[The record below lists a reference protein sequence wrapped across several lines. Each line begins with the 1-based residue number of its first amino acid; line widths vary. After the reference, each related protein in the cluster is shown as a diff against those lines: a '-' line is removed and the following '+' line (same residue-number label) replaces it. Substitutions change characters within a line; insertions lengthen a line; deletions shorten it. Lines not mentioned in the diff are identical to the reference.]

1 MGKIIGIDL
10 GTTNSCVAIL
20 EGDEFVVIPNNE
32 GGRTTPSIVAFT
44 EMGERLVGQ
53 IAKRQ
58 AITNPENTIY
68 AIKRLMGR
76 KYDDKEVQEIKR
88 LVPYT
93 IVPSDNNDAWVEVRG
108 KRYSPP
114 EISAMVLDAMKQYAQ
129 EYLGEEVKEAIITCP
144 AYFNDAQR
152 QATKV
157 AGQIAGLDV
166 LRVINEPTAAA
177 LAYGVEKKGSG
188 IIAIFDLGGGTFDIT
203 ILSIQ
208 DGVYEVLATNGN
220 TYLGGEDFD
229 RRIME
234 YLLTTFKNE
243 HGIDLSEDKI
253 ALQRIKEA
261 AEKAKHELSAIMETE
276 VTLPY
281 ICTSEEGPL
290 HMNIPLSREQFEN
303 MVADLIEKLEEPC
316 RKAVADAQISMDK
329 IDEVILV
336 GGMTRMPRVKQKVT
350 EIFGKT
356 PRDDINPD
364 EVVAVGAAIQGAV
377 MRGNVKDVL
386 LLDVTPLSLG
396 VETAGGIFTKII
408 ERNTTIPAKRS
419 MIFSTAQDN
428 QNFVEIH
435 VLQGEREL
443 AKDNKSL
450 GRFQL
455 IGIPPAPRGVPQIE
469 VTFDIDSNGIVN
481 VTAKDLG
488 TNKAQSM
495 RIMPST
501 GLSQEEIQRMVAEAE
516 RYREEDK
523 KRKELIDLKNTAEG
537 LIYSVRKSI
546 EEFGDRLT
554 DEIRTDLLSR
564 IAEIESVIE
573 SQNLERL
580 KEIYPEFEK
589 AAYRIAETIYSQ
601 PGDHNKG

>member
-20 EGDEFVVIPNNE
+20 EGEEFVVIPNNE

-44 EMGERLVGQ
+44 DMGDRLVGQ

-58 AITNPENTIY
+58 AITNPENTVY

-76 KYDDKEVQEIKR
+76 KFNDSEVQEIKK
-88 LVPYT
+88 LVPYSV
-93 IVPSDNNDAWVEVRG
+93 VPSDNQDAWVEVRG

-114 EISAMVLDAMKQYAQ
+114 EISAMILDTMKQYAQ

-203 ILSIQ
+203 ILSIE
-208 DGVYEVLATNGN
+208 DGVYEVKATNGN
-220 TYLGGEDFD
+220 TFLGGEDFD
-229 RRIME
+229 RRIMQHILE
-234 YLLTTFKNE
+234 LFKKE
-243 HGIDLSEDKI
+243 HNIDLSEDKI

-261 AEKAKHELSAIMETE
+261 AEKAKHELSTIMETE
-276 VTLPY
+276 ITLPY
-281 ICTSEEGPL
+281 ICSSDEGPL
-290 HMNIPLSREQFEN
+290 HLNFSLSREQFEN
-303 MVADLIEKLEEPC
+303 MVSDLIDKLEEPC
-316 RKAVADAQISMDK
+316 KKAVSDAQITMDR
-329 IDEVILV
+329 IDEIILV
-336 GGMTRMPRVKQKVT
+336 GGMTRMPRVKQKVV
-350 EIFGKT
+350 EIFGKN

-377 MRGNVKDVL
+377 MRGSVKDVL

-396 VETAGGIFTKII
+396 VETAGGVFTKII

-428 QNFVEIH
+428 QNFVEVHI
-435 VLQGEREL
+435 LQGEREL

-501 GLSQEEIQRMVAEAE
+501 GLSQDEIHRMIAEAE
-516 RYREEDK
+516 QYKEEDK
-523 KRKELIDLKNTAEG
+523 KRKELVDLKNTAEG
-537 LIYSVRKSI
+537 LVYSVKKSI
-546 EEFGDRLT
+546 EEFGDKLT
-554 DEIRTDLLSR
+554 DEIRTDLFSR
-564 IAEIESVIE
+564 ITEIESAIE
-573 SQNLERL
+573 SQNLDKL
-580 KEIYPEFEK
+580 KELYPEFEK
-589 AAYRIAETIYSQ
+589 AAYKIAEVVYSG
-601 PGDHNKG
+601 PKEKS

>member
-20 EGDEFVVIPNNE
+20 EGEEFVVIPNNE

-44 EMGERLVGQ
+44 DMGDRLVGQ

-58 AITNPENTIY
+58 AITNPENTVY

-76 KYDDKEVQEIKR
+76 KFDDSEVQEIKK
-88 LVPYT
+88 LVPYSV
-93 IVPSDNNDAWVEVRG
+93 VPSDNQDAWVEVRG

-114 EISAMVLDAMKQYAQ
+114 EISAMILDTMKQYAQ

-203 ILSIQ
+203 ILSIE
-208 DGVYEVLATNGN
+208 DGVYEVKATNGN
-220 TYLGGEDFD
+220 TFLGGEDFD
-229 RRIME
+229 RRIMQHILE
-234 YLLTTFKNE
+234 LFKKE
-243 HGIDLSEDKI
+243 HNIDLSEDKI

-261 AEKAKHELSAIMETE
+261 AEKAKHELSTIMETE
-276 VTLPY
+276 ITLPY
-281 ICTSEEGPL
+281 ICSSDEGPL
-290 HMNIPLSREQFEN
+290 HLNFSLSREQFEN
-303 MVADLIEKLEEPC
+303 MVSDLIDKLEEPC
-316 RKAVADAQISMDK
+316 KKAVSDAQITMDR
-329 IDEVILV
+329 IDEIILV
-336 GGMTRMPRVKQKVT
+336 GGMTRMPRVKQKVV
-350 EIFGKT
+350 EIFGKN

-377 MRGNVKDVL
+377 MRGSVKDVL

-396 VETAGGIFTKII
+396 VETAGGVFTKII

-428 QNFVEIH
+428 QNFVEVHI
-435 VLQGEREL
+435 LQGEREL

-501 GLSQEEIQRMVAEAE
+501 GLSQDEIHRMIAEAE
-516 RYREEDK
+516 QYKEEDK
-523 KRKELIDLKNTAEG
+523 KRKELVDLKNTAEG
-537 LIYSVRKSI
+537 LVYSVKKSI
-546 EEFGDRLT
+546 EEFGDKLT
-554 DEIRTDLLSR
+554 DEIRTDLFSR
-564 IAEIESVIE
+564 ITEIESAIE
-573 SQNLERL
+573 SQNLDKL
-580 KEIYPEFEK
+580 KELYPEFEK
-589 AAYRIAETIYSQ
+589 AAYKIAEVVYSG
-601 PGDHNKG
+601 PKEKS

>member
-20 EGDEFVVIPNNE
+20 EGEEFVVIPNNE

-44 EMGERLVGQ
+44 DMGDRLVGQ

-58 AITNPENTIY
+58 AVTNPTNTIY

-76 KYDDKEVQEIKR
+76 KYDDPEVQEIRR
-88 LVPYT
+88 LVPYM
-93 IVPSDNNDAWVEVRG
+93 IVPADNGDAWVEVRG
-108 KRYSPP
+108 KRFSPP
-114 EISAMVLDAMKQYAQ
+114 EISAMILSTMKQYAE
-129 EYLGEEVKEAIITCP
+129 EYLGEEIKEAIITCP

-157 AGQIAGLDV
+157 AGQISGLDV

-177 LAYGVEKKGSG
+177 LAYGIEKKGKG
-188 IIAIFDLGGGTFDIT
+188 TVAIFDLGGGTFDIT
-203 ILSIQ
+203 ILSIEE
-208 DGVYEVLATNGN
+208 GVYEVKSTNGN
-220 TYLGGEDFD
+220 TFLGGEDFD
-229 RRIME
+229 RRIMNYILE
-234 YLLTTFKNE
+234 SFKKEQN
-243 HGIDLSEDKI
+243 IDLSEDKI

-261 AEKAKHELSAIMETE
+261 AEKAKHELSSLMETE
-276 VTLPY
+276 ITLPF
-281 ICTSEEGPL
+281 ICTSDTGPL
-290 HMNIPLSREQFEN
+290 HLNISLTREQFEG
-303 MVADLIEKLEEPC
+303 MVSDLIEKLEEPC
-316 RKAVADAQISMDK
+316 RKAVSDAGLTIDQ
-329 IDEVILV
+329 IDEIILV
-336 GGMTRMPRVKQKVT
+336 GGMTRMPRVKQKVQ
-350 EIFGKT
+350 EIFRKA
-356 PRDDINPD
+356 PREDINPD

-377 MRGNVKDVL
+377 MKGSVKDIL

-396 VETAGGIFTKII
+396 VETAGGVFTKII
-408 ERNTTIPAKRS
+408 ERNTTIPAKKS

-435 VLQGEREL
+435 ILQGEREL

-488 TNKAQSM
+488 TNKEQSM
-495 RIMPST
+495 KIMPST
-501 GLSQEEIQRMVAEAE
+501 GLTQEEINRMIADAE

-523 KRKELIDLKNTAEG
+523 KRKELVDLKNNAEG
-537 LIYSVRKSI
+537 LIYSVKKSLD
-546 EEFGDRLT
+546 EFASKIA
-554 DEIRTDLLSR
+554 DEIRIELLSK
-564 IAEIESVIE
+564 ITEIESAIE
-573 SQNLERL
+573 SGDLEKL
-580 KEIYPEFEK
+580 KTLYPEFEK
-589 AAYRIAETIYSQ
+589 AAYKIAEAIYSA
-601 PGDHNKG
+601 PKEKS

>member
-20 EGDEFVVIPNNE
+20 EGEEFIVIPNNE

-44 EMGERLVGQ
+44 DMGDRLVGQ

-58 AITNPENTIY
+58 AITNPENTVY

-76 KYDDKEVQEIKR
+76 KFNDSEVQEIKK
-88 LVPYT
+88 LVPYSV
-93 IVPSDNNDAWVEVRG
+93 VPSDNQDAWVEVRG

-114 EISAMVLDAMKQYAQ
+114 EISAMILDTMKQYAQ

-203 ILSIQ
+203 ILSIE
-208 DGVYEVLATNGN
+208 DGVYEVKATNGN
-220 TYLGGEDFD
+220 TFLGGEDFD
-229 RRIME
+229 RRIMQHILE
-234 YLLTTFKNE
+234 LFKKE
-243 HGIDLSEDKI
+243 HNIDLSEDKI

-261 AEKAKHELSAIMETE
+261 AEKAKHELSTIMETE
-276 VTLPY
+276 ITLPY
-281 ICTSEEGPL
+281 ICSSDEGPL
-290 HMNIPLSREQFEN
+290 HLNFSLSREQFEN
-303 MVADLIEKLEEPC
+303 MVSDLIDKLEEPC
-316 RKAVADAQISMDK
+316 KKAVSDAQITMDR
-329 IDEVILV
+329 IDEIILV
-336 GGMTRMPRVKQKVT
+336 GGMTRMPRVKQKVV
-350 EIFGKT
+350 EIFGKN

-377 MRGNVKDVL
+377 MRGSVKDVL

-396 VETAGGIFTKII
+396 VETAGGVFTKII

-428 QNFVEIH
+428 QNFVEVHI
-435 VLQGEREL
+435 LQGEREL

-501 GLSQEEIQRMVAEAE
+501 GLSQDEIHRMIAEAE
-516 RYREEDK
+516 QYKEEDK
-523 KRKELIDLKNTAEG
+523 KRKELVDLKNTAEG
-537 LIYSVRKSI
+537 LVYSVKKSI
-546 EEFGDRLT
+546 EEFGDKLT
-554 DEIRTDLLSR
+554 DEIRTDLFSR
-564 IAEIESVIE
+564 ITEIESAIE
-573 SQNLERL
+573 SQNLDKL
-580 KEIYPEFEK
+580 KELYPEFEK
-589 AAYRIAETIYSQ
+589 AAYKIAEVVYSG
-601 PGDHNKG
+601 PKEKS

>member
-1 MGKIIGIDL
+1 MSKIIGIDL

-32 GGRTTPSIVAFT
+32 GGRTTPSIIAFSD
-44 EMGERLVGQ
+44 MGDRLIGQ
-53 IAKRQ
+53 VAKRQ
-58 AITNPENTIY
+58 AITNPQNTIY

-76 KYDDKEVQEIKR
+76 KFDDQEVKEIAK
-88 LVPYT
+88 LVPYN
-93 IVPSDNNDAWVEVRG
+93 IVASENGDAWVEIRG
-108 KRYSPP
+108 KRFSPP
-114 EISAMVLDAMKQYAQ
+114 EISAMILSTMKQYAE

-157 AGQIAGLDV
+157 AGQIAGLEV

-188 IIAIFDLGGGTFDIT
+188 TVAIFDLGGGTFDIT
-203 ILSIQ
+203 ILSIE
-208 DGVYEVLATNGN
+208 DGVYEVKSTNGN
-220 TYLGGEDFD
+220 TFLGGEDFD
-229 RRIME
+229 RRIMQYILE
-234 YLLTTFKNE
+234 SFKKEQN
-243 HGIDLSEDKI
+243 IDLSEDKI

-261 AEKAKHELSAIMETE
+261 AEKAKHELSSLMETE
-276 VTLPY
+276 ITLPF
-281 ICTSEEGPL
+281 ICSSDSGPL
-290 HMNIPLSREQFEN
+290 HLNLSLTREQFEE
-303 MVADLIEKLEEPC
+303 MVSDLIDKLEEPC
-316 RKAVADAQISMDK
+316 NKAVSDAGITFDR
-329 IDEVILV
+329 IDEIILV
-336 GGMTRMPRVKQKVT
+336 GGMTRMPRVKQKVQ
-350 EIFGKT
+350 EIFSRE
-356 PRDDINPD
+356 PREDINPD

-377 MRGNVKDVL
+377 LHGNVKNVL

-396 VETAGGIFTKII
+396 VETAGGVFTKII
-408 ERNTTIPAKRS
+408 ERNTTIPAKKS

-428 QNFVEIH
+428 QNFVEVHI
-435 VLQGEREL
+435 LQGEREL

-501 GLSQEEIQRMVAEAE
+501 GLSQEEINRMISDAEQ
-516 RYREEDK
+516 YREEDR
-523 KRKELIDLKNTAEG
+523 KRKELVELKNNAEG
-537 LIYSVRKSI
+537 LIYSVKKSLD
-546 EEFGDRLT
+546 EFADKIT
-554 DEIRTDLLSR
+554 DEIRVDLLSK
-564 IAEIESVIE
+564 ITEIETAINE
-573 SQNLERL
+573 GDLEKL
-580 KEIYPEFEK
+580 KTLYPEFEK
-589 AAYRIAETIYSQ
+589 SAYKIAESIYAGPKDKS
-601 PGDHNKG
+601 

>member
-10 GTTNSCVAIL
+10 GTTNSCVAIV
-20 EGDEFVVIPNNE
+20 EGKEFVVIPNNE
-32 GGRTTPSIVAFT
+32 GGRTTPSIVAFS
-44 EMGERLVGQ
+44 EMGDRLIGQ

-76 KYDDKEVQEIKR
+76 KFNDPEVEEIRR

-93 IVPSDNNDAWVEVRG
+93 IVPSDNGDAWVEVRG

-114 EISAMVLDAMKQYAQ
+114 EISAMILSMMKQYAE
-129 EYLGEEVKEAIITCP
+129 EYLGEEIKEAIITCP

-157 AGQIAGLDV
+157 AGQISGMEV

-177 LAYGVEKKGSG
+177 LAYGVEKQGRG
-188 IIAIFDLGGGTFDIT
+188 TIAIFDLGGGTFDIT
-203 ILSIQ
+203 ILSIE
-208 DGVYEVLATNGN
+208 DGVYEVKSTNGN
-220 TYLGGEDFD
+220 TFLGGEDFD
-229 RRIME
+229 RRIMQYILE
-234 YLLTTFKNE
+234 SFKKENN
-243 HGIDLSEDKI
+243 IDLSDDKI

-261 AEKAKHELSAIMETE
+261 AEKAKHELSSLMETE
-276 VTLPY
+276 ITLPF
-281 ICTSEEGPL
+281 ICSSESGPL
-290 HMNIPLSREQFEN
+290 HLNLSLSREQFEN
-303 MVADLIEKLEEPC
+303 MVSDLIEKLVEPC
-316 RKAVADAQISMDK
+316 KKAVSDAGITFEQ
-329 IDEVILV
+329 IDEIILV
-336 GGMTRMPRVKQKVT
+336 GGMTRMPRVKQKVQ

-356 PRDDINPD
+356 PREDINPD

-377 MRGNVKDVL
+377 LQGGVKDVL

-396 VETAGGIFTKII
+396 VETAGGVFTKII
-408 ERNTTIPAKRS
+408 ERNTTIPAKKS

-428 QNFVEIH
+428 QNFVEVHI
-435 VLQGEREL
+435 LQGEREL

-501 GLSQEEIQRMVAEAE
+501 GLTQEEIQRMISEAE
-516 RYREEDK
+516 QYREEDK
-523 KRKELIDLKNTAEG
+523 KRKELVDIKNNAEG
-537 LIYSVRKSI
+537 LIYSVKKSLD
-546 EEFGDRLT
+546 EFSDKIT
-554 DEIRTDLLSR
+554 DEIRHELLAK
-564 IAEIESVIE
+564 ITEIESLLE
-573 SQNLERL
+573 SNDLDKIKSL
-580 KEIYPEFEK
+580 YTEFEK
-589 AAYRIAETIYSQ
+589 AAYKIAETIYSG
-601 PGDHNKG
+601 PREKS